1 MRLSMISCEAGSKS
15 CIGHTAATVLG
26 SQTEGIYVSLEIT
39 FITIAQDEAHNIV
52 PCIESCKG
60 LGKHIVIDGGSQDA
74 TAELA
79 ASHGAEVLCNPF
91 ENAARQYNYAL
102 AHVKTEW
109 AFVIDADERISPELR
124 AGLEG
129 MQNPPTSVA
138 GFDIP
143 RLNFFIGVPIRHSGW
158 WPDLNT
164 RLMRTSKCLYDD
176 RPVHARVKADGE
188 VCRLQAWLNHNT
200 YTSIEQY
207 VRKANAFTTFERLAR
222 AGAQASLDRRSRLRA
237 VWLRLPGKPLTRF
250 IYMYLLRGGFRGG
263 RVGFDLAVLS
273 SFYEVIVGA
282 KMRYAERESIA
293 SASAALEPSSR

>member
-1 MRLSMISCEAGSKS
+1 M
-15 CIGHTAATVLG
+15 
-26 SQTEGIYVSLEIT
+26 SLEIT

-91 ENAARQYNYAL
+91 EYAARQYNYAL
-102 AHVKTEW
+102 SQVKTEW

-124 AGLEG
+124 ARLEE
-129 MQNPPTSVA
+129 MQNPPMSVA
-138 GFDIP
+138 GFAIP
-143 RLNFFIGVPIRHSGW
+143 RLNIFIGVPVRHSGW
-158 WPDLNT
+158 WPDLSI
-164 RLMRTSKCLYDD
+164 RLMRKTKCLYDD

-188 VCRLQAWLNHNT
+188 VRRLQAWLNHDA
-200 YTSIEQY
+200 YSSIQQY
-207 VRKANAFTTFERLAR
+207 VRKANAYTSLERLAR
-222 AGAQASLDRRSRLRA
+222 SGAQASLDRRSRLRA
-237 VWLRLPGKPLTRF
+237 VWLRLPAKPLTRF

-282 KMRYAERESIA
+282 KVRYAERESIA
-293 SASAALEPSSR
+293 RPTADLEPSPRR